1 MTYRRVVSY
10 GLIAGLRREEI
21 DRMRPGEVLDLF
33 DYRLEY
39 DAELAGGKGW
49 CDQWPERR

>member
-21 DRMRPGEVLDLF
+21 DRMRPGEILDLAS
-33 DYRLEY
+33 YRAEY
-39 DAELAGGKGW
+39 DMHFRLH
-49 CDQWPERR
+49 

>member
-21 DRMRPGEVLDLF
+21 DRMRPGEILDLYYYRTMH
-33 DYRLEY
+33 DY
-39 DAELAGGKGW
+39 GK
-49 CDQWPERR
+49 

>member
-21 DRMRPGEVLDLF
+21 DRMRPGEILDLYY
-33 DYRLEY
+33 YRSVY
-39 DAELAGGKGW
+39 DNGG
-49 CDQWPERR
+49 

>member
-21 DRMRPGEVLDLF
+21 DRMRPGEILDLYY
-33 DYRLEY
+33 YRTMY
-39 DAELAGGKGW
+39 DNGK
-49 CDQWPERR
+49 